1 MYWQNWQFHWQ
12 KLFRENSVWVKKMRQ
27 ISVVIHYCDLSRFF
41 WLRRKGVGKFWT
53 IKSSWIHCAAWWRIQ
68 ASLYCFDMAVK
79 QTANV
84 LCRRVERCD
93 KYQQLLL
100 DPFFT
105 VHGNVSWHWFFYSWL
120 SSLGGR
126 IFVLIIF
133 TSIIFENT
141 IDTYKYIGMGFFHLK
156 MLKPAR

>member
-1 MYWQNWQFHWQ
+1 
-12 KLFRENSVWVKKMRQ
+12 MRLYGSLTVLKPCVFE
-27 ISVVIHYCDLSRFF
+27 ISI
-41 WLRRKGVGKFWT
+41 KQGVGIFWT
-53 IKSSWIHCAAWWRIQ
+53 IISSCIHCAAWWRIQ

-79 QTANV
+79 QTAIV

-93 KYQQLLL
+93 KYQQNNSSWI
-100 DPFFT
+100 PFFT
-105 VHGNVSWHWFFYSWL
+105 VHWNISWHWFFYSWL

>member
-1 MYWQNWQFHWQ
+1 MTERGLLHLRSTCYA
-12 KLFRENSVWVKKMRQ
+12 NSWTVLKPRVCEIRIKQ
-27 ISVVIHYCDLSRFF
+27 E
-41 WLRRKGVGKFWT
+41 VGIFWT

-93 KYQQLLL
+93 KYQQNNSPWI
-100 DPFFT
+100 PFFT

-120 SSLGGR
+120 SSLRGKNICTDYIYLNNFG
-126 IFVLIIF
+126 
-133 TSIIFENT
+133 ENNW
-141 IDTYKYIGMGFFHLK
+141 YKLQIYRYGFFLLK
-156 MLKPAR
+156 MLKAAR